1 MATLKKI
8 RTYKNW
14 STRPESD
21 NVIIAGN
28 IYKGVEKGEPY
39 DLVQFSINEITD
51 YFWNESICV
60 PLNTS
65 DDDIKKIVEEYVAT
79 ITDDDIKDYQR
90 FLDYGNKYGWD

>member
-8 RTYKNW
+8 NIYRNW
-14 STRPESD
+14 GIRPD
-21 NVIIAGN
+21 GNVIIAGN
-28 IYKGVEKGEPY
+28 IYYNVEKGEPY
-39 DLVQFSINEITD
+39 DLVQFSINEITG

-65 DDDIKKIVEEYVAT
+65 DDDIKKIVEEYITT

-90 FLDYGNKYGWD
+90 FLDDGNKYGWD